1 MLTLPSNMFSTVTLP
16 ATLWFFDKAKQISD
30 FETGKD
36 KIKILFVDAR
46 NVFHQVDR
54 AHREFTEEQLQNLAA
69 INNLRKGNN
78 KFFIELVHNHYANA
92 VERMPIVKELLE
104 SITSNLTKQFADFK
118 KWVDTVKPNDE
129 QKALLEKEK
138 FFELLKKIKI
148 AETSNIVNHINKAV
162 SDFEAYTKQYNAE
175 NTEATNKAQHVLLAD
190 SETLLHDFLRV
201 KKERE
206 KNFRDFEK
214 LFKLADD
221 NLRSKDDKAWKALD
235 KPKDIRLLL
244 DKLNEYSNPV
254 KNNNY
259 EDEEKSPVYFLKM
272 AEWLQQRFPK
282 AEYEDVTG
290 LCKLATIANIEE
302 QDYSLNPGRYVGVV
316 IEEDGMTEEE
326 FETEIKRLNSEL
338 NSLNASATDLEKLI
352 NQNILNL
359 FENE

>member
-1 MLTLPSNMFSTVTLP
+1 
-16 ATLWFFDKAKQISD
+16 
-30 FETGKD
+30 
-36 KIKILFVDAR
+36 
-46 NVFHQVDR
+46 
-54 AHREFTEEQLQNLAA
+54 
-69 INNLRKGNN
+69 
-78 KFFIELVHNHYANA
+78 VHNHYGNA
-92 VERMPIVKELLE
+92 IERMPIVKDLLE
-104 SITSNLTKQFADFK
+104 NINKNLTKQFADFG
-118 KWVDTVKPNDE
+118 KWVNTVKPTDE
-129 QKALLEKEK
+129 QKAILEKEK
-138 FFELLKKIKI
+138 FFELLKKIHI
-148 AETSNIVNHINKAV
+148 AETATILNHINKAV
-162 SDFEAYTKQYNAE
+162 TDFEHYKKKYNAE
-175 NTEATNKAQHVLLAD
+175 NIEASNTAQHVLLAD
-190 SETLLHDFLRV
+190 SETLLHDFLQT
-201 KKERE
+201 KKELE

-221 NLRSKDDKAWKALD
+221 NLKSKEDKAWKTLD
-235 KPKDIRLLL
+235 KPKDIRILL

-259 EDEEKSPVYFLKM
+259 EEEEKSPVYFLKM

-290 LCKLATIANIEE
+290 LCKQATIADIEE

-338 NSLNASATDLEKLI
+338 NSLNTSASDLEKLI